1 MANVGDKIR
10 IIYMVDEPQYRGREG
25 IVTSIDDMGQLH
37 GTWGGLTVIPGED
50 DYIVLEEEN

>member
-1 MANVGDKIR
+1 MANIGDKIR

-25 IVTSIDDMGQLH
+25 IITEIDDLGYR